1 MSETLKSLVNDLQ
14 TKFKCQVKIENDRRI
29 TVVVTDK
36 KVIKD
41 VANYLK
47 EFGFD
52 HVKAVTGIDYPEQE
66 KLEVVY
72 HISSYSNLDLAKII
86 LALRTTVTYK
96 DPSLP
101 SLYSIFE
108 SAWTGERETY
118 EMLGIRFEG
127 HPDLRRLFLDEDF
140 EGVYPLRKSFK
151 IRLEGI
157 FVDKPTTE

>member
-1 MSETLKSLVNDLQ
+1 MSEALKSLINDLQ
-14 TKFKCQVKIENDRRI
+14 TKFKCQAKIENDRRI
-29 TVVVTDK
+29 TVIVPDK
-36 KVIKD
+36 KIMKD
-41 VANYLK
+41 VANHLK
-47 EFGFD
+47 NFGFD
-52 HVKAVTGIDYPEQE
+52 HVKAVTGIDYLEQE

-72 HISSYSNLDLAKII
+72 HISSYSNLDMAKII
-86 LALRTTVTYK
+86 LALRITVTYK

-127 HPDLRRLFLDEDF
+127 HPDLRRFFLDEDF

-151 IRLEGI
+151 IKLEGI

>member
-1 MSETLKSLVNDLQ
+1 MSEIVIKNIINDIQ
-14 TKFKCQVKIENDRRI
+14 TKFKCQAKVESDRRASI
-29 TVVVTDK
+29 VVDK
-36 KVIKD
+36 NMLVE
-41 VANYLK
+41 VAKYLK
-47 EFGFD
+47 SLGFD
-52 HVKAVTGIDYPEQE
+52 HVKAVTGIDYEDQE

-86 LALRTTVTYK
+86 IAIRTFVSYK

-101 SLYSIFE
+101 SLYPIFE

-118 EMLGIRFEG
+118 EMLGIRFDG

-151 IRLEGI
+151 IKLEGL
-157 FVDKPTTE
+157 FVDKQSTK